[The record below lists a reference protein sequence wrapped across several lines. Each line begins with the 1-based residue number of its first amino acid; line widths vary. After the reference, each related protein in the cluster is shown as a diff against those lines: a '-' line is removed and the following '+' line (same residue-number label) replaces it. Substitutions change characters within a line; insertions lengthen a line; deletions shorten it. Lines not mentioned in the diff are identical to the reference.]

1 MGVHGYASAERPPDA
16 DPAGSSSDKRFCLAV
31 VTELCPH
38 GNLEDFMAAEGAPL
52 SAAVKLDVMLQVARG
67 LDQLKEARIVWRDLK
82 AKNLL
87 VRAAHRGRTGEVVR
101 VEIAFTD
108 WGTAVKMPEEGKRR
122 MTLHGPGTAGYIAP
136 DTRGPIYDYQAD
148 MWAYLV
154 WAASMCLRVEFI
166 VDCQLEEALAHLQ
179 LEKKIVATAGHE
191 GKVDAVLRKFEEEGK
206 VEEGCE
212 GIYELLRTSAPW
224 VDAALRWTP
233 EEAKEEMETF
243 RGDHGLV
250 IDVSAVQSRRESVA
264 PRRPSPPPPA
274 RDDTDAREAEAEK
287 AAREA
292 EKAEAAREA
301 EEAKAAEEAA
311 EAEAAREAEEAEAAR
326 EAVAAKA
333 AKAARAEKVAK
344 AEAASAAARALRARA
359 EALKAEAER
368 LEAAAEAAAKGMTA
382 PAPDDSDDDAM
393 DADADDDARANA
405 DAESSPARRAAVTL
419 AARLSA
425 DWVGRRVRKWFAL
438 SKPRGRR
445 PKNAPP
451 PKPGDHFLGIIARV
465 RAARDEE
472 GDGEWKAM
480 CHVRYDDGDEEDVAI
495 EEARRLADDHDR
507 HVAATTECD
516 TDAETEAVAVGFGG
530 GFGAGACGAGTTVS
544 PGETSRPRRQALRAM
559 SSNQAE
565 ARDRDRVSSR
575 VQSRV
580 LKGVKRKPPA
590 APATA
595 DAEITPP
602 EKRQRGRPP
611 PDWVVR
617 AVDVLGAELGCAK
630 CRRSRYGCAAC
641 RERAG
646 VRPDE
651 ILALPSPERS
661 VAETCASVR
670 TRRSARNA
678 AAAAAPASVKSK
690 RTRASATAEC
700 TALVTVP
707 IDIGEVETREE
718 LAERLPEGVT
728 LGCSKCRRAWRGCTV
743 CRTRAGVY
751 LSPAANWRA
760 RRRSST
766 PPVDRVLALPA
777 PA

>member
-16 DPAGSSSDKRFCLAV
+16 DPAGSSSSSDKRICLAV

-52 SAAVKLDVMLQVARG
+52 SAAVKLDVMLQVAQG

-212 GIYELLRTSAPW
+212 EIYELLRTSSPW

-274 RDDTDAREAEAEK
+274 RDETDAREAEVEK

-292 EKAEAAREA
+292 EKAAEAEAAREA
-301 EEAKAAEEAA
+301 EEAKAAKEAN
-311 EAEAAREAEEAEAAR
+311 AAR
-326 EAVAAKA
+326 A
-333 AKAARAEKVAK
+333 AKAARAEKAAK
-344 AEAASAAARALRARA
+344 AEAASAAAQALRARA

-382 PAPDDSDDDAM
+382 PAPDDYDDDA
-393 DADADDDARANA
+393 ADVDSDDDARANA
-405 DAESSPARRAAVTL
+405 DAESSPERRTAVTL

-451 PKPGDHFLGIIARV
+451 PKPGEHFLGVIARV
-465 RAARDEE
+465 RAARDED

-480 CHVRYDDGDEEDVAI
+480 CHVRYDDGDEEDVAM
-495 EEARRLADDHDR
+495 EEARRLVNDHNR
-507 HVAATTECD
+507 HVAAIAECD
-516 TDAETEAVAVGFGG
+516 TDAETEAVGG
-530 GFGAGACGAGTTVS
+530 GFGAGASGAGTTVS
-544 PGETSRPRRQALRAM
+544 PGETFRPRRPALRTM

-565 ARDRDRVSSR
+565 ARDRLSSR
-575 VQSRV
+575 VRSRV
-580 LKGVKRKPPA
+580 LKGVKRKPPVA
-590 APATA
+590 SG

-630 CRRSRYGCAAC
+630 CRRSRYGCATC

-651 ILALPSPERS
+651 ILALPSPEQS

-690 RTRASATAEC
+690 RTRAPAAAEC
-700 TALVTVP
+700 TALVAAPV
-707 IDIGEVETREE
+707 DIGDVETREE

-728 LGCSKCRRAWRGCTV
+728 LGCSKCRYAWRGCTV

-766 PPVDRVLALPA
+766 PPLDRVLALPA